1 MRFKQKRLQ
10 FAGHYYRADKE
21 KEIISSLILW
31 RPVGRVHSRN
41 LTYPEGIARDLG
53 LDTRHLSSAIANRGD
68 REEISM
74 DVAVHSGGRRMIM
87 MMMMIRK
94 VNYWHYLLDAHWFF
108 NACIA
113 T

>member
-1 MRFKQKRLQ
+1 M
-10 FAGHYYRADKE
+10 
-21 KEIISSLILW
+21 
-31 RPVGRVHSRN
+31 GRVHSRN

-68 REEISM
+68 WEEISM

-87 MMMMIRK
+87 MMMMMIRK
-94 VNYWHYLLDAHWFF
+94 VNYWRYLLDAHWFF
-108 NACIA
+108 NDCIA

>member
-1 MRFKQKRLQ
+1 M
-10 FAGHYYRADKE
+10 
-21 KEIISSLILW
+21 
-31 RPVGRVHSRN
+31 GRVHPRN

-68 REEISM
+68 WEEVSM

-94 VNYWHYLLDAHWFF
+94 VNYRRYLLDAHWFF
-108 NACIA
+108 NDCIA